1 MDKRKTQIEKL
12 KKIGFTQEK
21 IDEVIKL
28 MGPDIEEIVFN
39 DLIDK
44 STDEELNVFKDKL
57 VAAGNEEEYK
67 TVFNEVAQ
75 KAYGENWENKMDEL
89 WAEALNNIAS
99 DTLKIRDTYQKYMDG
114 DPDTVAKVKEI
125 ENSQELKD
133 EREDMK
139 KDGFDFQTEAAK

>member
-1 MDKRKTQIEKL
+1 MDKTKTQIEKL

-21 IDEVIKL
+21 IDEVMKL
-28 MGPDIEEIVFN
+28 LGPDVEEVVFK
-39 DLIDK
+39 DLIEK
-44 STDEELNVFKDKL
+44 STDEELNQFKDKL

-75 KAYGENWENKMDEL
+75 KAYGENWENKIDEL
-89 WAEALNNIAS
+89 WEEALKNIAS

-114 DPDTVAKVKEI
+114 DPDTVTKVKEI

-133 EREDMK
+133 EMEDMK
-139 KDGFDFQTEAAK
+139 KDGFDFQAEAAK